1 MAMVSKLM
9 LAQGHAS
16 GSSCIAVGAVLLSSV
31 VRGGMVQRASLIR
44 FSTAPIHDLRD
55 GSIVCCQK
63 RSWLFALSL
72 RL

>member
-31 VRGGMVQRASLIR
+31 VRGGMVQYASLAVLD
-44 FSTAPIHDLRD
+44 SPH
-55 GSIVCCQK
+55 S
-63 RSWLFALSL
+63 
-72 RL
+72 RLA

>member
-31 VRGGMVQRASLIR
+31 VRGGMVQRASLS
-44 FSTAPIHDLRD
+44 F
-55 GSIVCCQK
+55 GS
-63 RSWLFALSL
+63 
-72 RL
+72 